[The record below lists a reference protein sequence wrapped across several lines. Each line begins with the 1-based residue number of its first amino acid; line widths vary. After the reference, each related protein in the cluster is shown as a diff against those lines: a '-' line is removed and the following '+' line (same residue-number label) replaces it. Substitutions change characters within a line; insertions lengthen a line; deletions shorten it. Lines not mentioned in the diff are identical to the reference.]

1 MASKRASSPNGFR
14 FVVVPI
20 DRSPLA
26 DPVLGRV
33 ALLPLAES
41 PEITLLHVLPA
52 SLPVPLQ
59 RAAQNDAQKAID
71 EDANALRARLS
82 KKASIQAVVKI
93 GSPAAEIARCAAST
107 KAELIVMGRGGG
119 RTIRDMFLGSTAERV
134 IRRGQRPVLAVR
146 VRPRAAYRRPAI
158 ALDFDQAAAEAVAV
172 LLRLIPPPRGRL
184 PVIHA
189 YEPPY
194 YGRMSE
200 EVRQQIRD
208 QYQKE
213 ATEKIVKLLSRALA
227 RAKVARSDA
236 FAWTPYVAFG
246 DPRDVIKKVVK
257 QTDSD
262 LLVLGTRGHTG
273 AAYVFLGSMAGNVLR
288 DVDCDTLVV
297 PPRRNRSR

>member
-1 MASKRASSPNGFR
+1 
-14 FVVVPI
+14 
-20 DRSPLA
+20 
-26 DPVLGRV
+26 
-33 ALLPLAES
+33 
-41 PEITLLHVLPA
+41 
-52 SLPVPLQ
+52 
-59 RAAQNDAQKAID
+59 
-71 EDANALRARLS
+71 
-82 KKASIQAVVKI
+82 
-93 GSPAAEIARCAAST
+93 
-107 KAELIVMGRGGG
+107 
-119 RTIRDMFLGSTAERV
+119 
-134 IRRGQRPVLAVR
+134 
-146 VRPRAAYRRPAI
+146 
-158 ALDFDQAAAEAVAV
+158 
-172 LLRLIPPPRGRL
+172 
-184 PVIHA
+184 
-189 YEPPY
+189 
-194 YGRMSE
+194 MSE

-246 DPRDVIKKVVK
+246 DPRDVIKNVVK